1 MATSTEELYNSLTPE
16 QRAAIAQQFQAQF
29 QQTGQDST
37 VKKFAT
43 VDPSTVSAKQL
54 ADMHKHAADN
64 HPGVL
69 GTIRNHPMLAA
80 ALGAFGA
87 YELDKHFGKK

>member
-1 MATSTEELYNSLTPE
+1 MANSTEELYNSLTPT
-16 QRAAIAQQFQAQF
+16 QRADIARQFQEQF
-29 QQTGQDST
+29 HQSGNDST
-37 VKKFAT
+37 AKKFAN
-43 VDPSTVSAKQL
+43 VDPNSVSGKQL

-64 HPGVL
+64 HPGIL

-80 ALGAFGA
+80 ALGAIGA